1 MRLKVGLGL
10 AERVGVSCRDQLGVQ
25 ERLEVWLWLQVVVG
39 LVLLVTVQVRVVVGL
54 GEVE

>member
-1 MRLKVGLGL
+1 MGLGL